1 MDFANNNQSPRG
13 ARRRPESAARSRRA
27 REFPLVWLSL
37 IAALLFTGCYKAAPP
52 APGTLN
58 FLIEFGP
65 VNLDPRFATD
75 AQSQNIDG
83 LIFSSLVAHDAQM
96 NIVPDLAQSW
106 EMPDPKT
113 FVFHLRPGV
122 KFQDGR
128 ALTSADVKFT
138 FDSILNG
145 VSSPTGMIR
154 STKRGS
160 FDRIASI
167 DTPDPLTVIFHLSE
181 PRASFLWD
189 MTRPA
194 IGIVPNGANADI
206 RYHPVGTGPFRFV
219 GMVQDETVDIERNPD
234 YFAPPKG
241 LAADPPG
248 AAGLLVQHVHFRV
261 VPDTVVRALELR
273 KGSADIAGVNALIPD
288 MTVTLE
294 HDPGVSVADDPGTS
308 LSYVAFNVTDP
319 ILAHREVRQA
329 LDYATDRDSIV
340 RYLLRGEARPA
351 ASLLPIG
358 HWANDPG
365 LAPRSYD
372 PAKAENLLDAAGF
385 PRAKDGV
392 RFHLT
397 LKTTNAQESTRLLGE
412 TLADEWKR
420 VGVDLEIRALETGT
434 FFADIAR
441 GNFQLFTLKWL
452 GANNDPSFYEYV
464 FSSAKVP
471 PNGYNRGR
479 YSNPAVDALIAQE
492 RVEMDRGKQKLLI
505 WQIQRIV
512 ADDTPYINL
521 WFNDTVCEHRT
532 RVTDVHLDP
541 SGDYIFLEN
550 VRLAQ

>member
-1 MDFANNNQSPRG
+1 M
-13 ARRRPESAARSRRA
+13 
-27 REFPLVWLSL
+27 
-37 IAALLFTGCYKAAPP
+37 
-52 APGTLN
+52 
-58 FLIEFGP
+58 
-65 VNLDPRFATD
+65 
-75 AQSQNIDG
+75 
-83 LIFSSLVAHDAQM
+83 
-96 NIVPDLAQSW
+96 
-106 EMPDPKT
+106 
-113 FVFHLRPGV
+113 
-122 KFQDGR
+122 
-128 ALTSADVKFT
+128 
-138 FDSILNG
+138 
-145 VSSPTGMIR
+145 
-154 STKRGS
+154 
-160 FDRIASI
+160 
-167 DTPDPLTVIFHLSE
+167 
-181 PRASFLWD
+181 
-189 MTRPA
+189 
-194 IGIVPNGANADI
+194 
-206 RYHPVGTGPFRFV
+206 
-219 GMVQDETVDIERNPD
+219 
-234 YFAPPKG
+234 
-241 LAADPPG
+241 
-248 AAGLLVQHVHFRV
+248 LVQYVHFRV

-351 ASLLPIG
+351 ASLLPTG